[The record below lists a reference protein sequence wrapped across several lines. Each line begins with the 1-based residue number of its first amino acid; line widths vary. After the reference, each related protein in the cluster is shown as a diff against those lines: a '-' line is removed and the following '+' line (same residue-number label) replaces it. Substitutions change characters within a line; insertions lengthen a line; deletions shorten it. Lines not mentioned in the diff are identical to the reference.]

1 MLKQE
6 RWPIRSYIEYEYR
19 GAGTPTEEVKRC
31 FQYAKQ
37 ILA

>member
-1 MLKQE
+1 MLKRE
-6 RWPIRSYIEYEYR
+6 RWPIPAYIEYEYR
-19 GAGTPTEEVKRC
+19 GAATSSEEVRKC

>member
-1 MLKQE
+1 MLKREQ
-6 RWPIRSYIEYEYR
+6 WPIPADIEYEYR
-19 GAGTPTEEVKRC
+19 GAATPTEEVKKC